1 MLVAVL
7 ANSLSL
13 SLSLLLAPALALPLA
28 LAIEGSDR
36 RLRNEGARRHGAISK
51 VHDS

>member
-7 ANSLSL
+7 AN